1 MRKVYTFKQ
10 LREKAKKKA
19 AEEVHEKEGYTG
31 YDGDIHYRMI
41 VECLEAKLEEFQLDF
56 EGISWNNR
64 YGTAS
69 LDLDSVE
76 ISEEFLKKFL
86 TKEELAII
94 EDFENV
100 TAGQMEHKLFDA
112 DYECEGYVLEV
123 DCDDFDE
130 QEAIEFL
137 NEYSDDDFIKD
148 MYKFHTLL
156 GGELLSEELSELFT
170 QVNDL
175 ITKMK
180 APIENKLNEL
190 CKKLYEELERIV
202 NDSCDYYDS
211 VQYWYDAL
219 EAESYPHEDYLFN
232 YQGEIILKDFEFVE
246 VEYEDIYL
254 DNAA

>member
-10 LREKAKKKA
+10 LREKAKRKA
-19 AEEVHEKEGYTG
+19 AEEVHEKEGYSG
-31 YDGDIHYRMI
+31 YDSEIHHEAI
-41 VECLEAKLEEFQLDF
+41 TECLKAKLEELLLDF
-56 EGISWNNR
+56 EEISWNNR

-76 ISEEFLKKFL
+76 ISEAFLKKFL
-86 TKEELAII
+86 TKEELTII
-94 EDFENV
+94 QDFENI
-100 TAGQMEHKLFDA
+100 TDGQMEHKLFDA
-112 DYECEGYVLEV
+112 HYECEGYVLEV

-137 NEYSDDDFIKD
+137 NEYSDDDFVKD

-156 GGELLSEELSELFT
+156 GGELSSEELSELFT
-170 QVNDL
+170 QVNEL
-175 ITKMK
+175 IAKMK

-190 CKKLYEELERIV
+190 CEKLYEELERIV
-202 NDSCDYYDS
+202 NNSLDYYES
-211 VQYWYDAL
+211 EQYWYDNL
-219 EAESYPHEDYLFN
+219 EAESYPHDDYLFN